1 MGQKSRLPKRD
12 FKPGANLAGK
22 FKHLNCQIGGAILQV
37 WYKDLL
43 DGVALGDE
51 KVRFRNGAKNQVT
64 ETGLQMPLGYGL
76 HDLIIV
82 QIAHCDIVIFNEC
95 TAD

>member
-43 DGVALGDE
+43 DGVALGVK
-51 KVRFRNGAKNQVT
+51 KVRFRNGARNRVN
-64 ETGLQMPLGYGL
+64 ETGPQIPLGYM
-76 HDLIIV
+76 
-82 QIAHCDIVIFNEC
+82 
-95 TAD
+95 